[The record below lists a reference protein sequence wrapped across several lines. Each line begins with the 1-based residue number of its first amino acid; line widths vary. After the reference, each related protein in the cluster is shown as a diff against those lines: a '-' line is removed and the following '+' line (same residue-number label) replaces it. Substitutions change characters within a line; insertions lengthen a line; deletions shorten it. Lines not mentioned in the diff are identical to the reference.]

1 MNGPGWWRYWAAGP
15 DSPIAGHSWSYRADT
30 DTGGQHTQTKHYHLL
45 STSPQSWPEQ
55 TIDDCKTFINEYA
68 YYDRMSYAEK
78 KYICRAIKGKRSW
91 YKTWKIMI
99 PWPVQRL
106 LIGLDNSSPDSWRPA
121 HSSARSISSTEPHVP
136 SVFPLPIEIHSF
148 KLLTQWQWHSMTWQV
163 ISKISECSVSFNP
176 RFFFINSI
184 QFE

>member
-1 MNGPGWWRYWAAGP
+1 MRDVIMNGPDWWRYWAAGP

-91 YKTWKIMI
+91 YKRWIIMI

-121 HSSARSISSTEPHVP
+121 RTAQRAVSLYQFYRSPRGISIPSAHWNSQLQASNPVTVTLNH
-136 SVFPLPIEIHSF
+136 
-148 KLLTQWQWHSMTWQV
+148 MT
-163 ISKISECSVSFNP
+163 SNF
-176 RFFFINSI
+176 
-184 QFE
+184 